1 MHADEAS
8 GEDERLAPELQACQA
23 GDAAISVS
31 FAGAGDASYG
41 TGPLDCV
48 AVNAPSVAFVPK
60 NSSVWTDS
68 GCSVGGRPLYDG
80 TWGGGCA
87 SSLLDCDNNRNG
99 QIRYSLSTD
108 SLSDL

>member
-80 TWGGGCA
+80 TWGVAAPLRFLTATITG
-87 SSLLDCDNNRNG
+87 
-99 QIRYSLSTD
+99 TD
-108 SLSDL
+108 KYGIP